1 MSTRFLM
8 PSLGADM
15 TQGTL
20 LRWLVQ
26 PGDHVHPG
34 DIVAEV
40 DTTKAAID
48 VECFDEGTIGEL
60 LVEEG
65 ATVPVGTPLATID
78 SEQQHAEVRAATPTV
93 TPERTPAPPAQ
104 RAPAETHQARATP
117 LIRRMAEE
125 AGLELSTLRGS
136 GPGGRIV
143 RADVSAAITAR
154 TRSAAPRA
162 VGPSRPVVHASG
174 YARRLAVESGL
185 DLGSISGSGRN
196 GEVRARDVIAARSRS
211 VDGMQTSAAGGGPQ
225 VEPVGERE
233 RNAEAARRLIA
244 AGMSR
249 SKRTIPHYYLSST
262 IDMDDA
268 VARMREH
275 NRTRPVGER
284 IVPAALLLC
293 AAARAARAVPALN
306 GHWIDD
312 SFRPAT
318 AVHLGVVV
326 SLRGGGIMVPTV
338 PDADTLT
345 VSAMMG
351 ALHEVVARTRSQRL
365 RSRDTVEATVT
376 VTNLGDLGVDSVFG
390 VIPVPQVAIVGF
402 GVVAARPCVVEGI
415 VTARTQVTATLA
427 ADHRATDGAIG
438 ARYLNL
444 MSDILRHLEE

>member
-1 MSTRFLM
+1 MSSQFLM

-26 PGDHVHPG
+26 PGDHVQPG

-48 VECFDEGTIGEL
+48 VECFDEGTIAEI

-65 ATVPVGTPLATID
+65 TTVPVGTPLATID
-78 SEQQHAEVRAATPTV
+78 FVSEHAQVR
-93 TPERTPAPPAQ
+93 PAPPAATQ
-104 RAPAETHQARATP
+104 ERPPAPVDTHPARATP

-125 AGLELSTLRGS
+125 AGLELSALHGS
-136 GPGGRIV
+136 GPGGRIM
-143 RADVSAAITAR
+143 RSDVTAAAATR
-154 TRSAAPRA
+154 TSPAAPRA
-162 VGPSRPVVHASG
+162 VAPSRPVVHASG
-174 YARRLAVESGL
+174 YARRLAAESGL
-185 DLGSISGSGRN
+185 DLGSIPGSGRN
-196 GEVRARDVIAARSRS
+196 GEVRARDVIAARSLS
-211 VDGMQTSAAGGGPQ
+211 VDGTGSRA
-225 VEPVGERE
+225 EPADERE

-268 VARMREH
+268 AATMREL
-275 NRTRPVGER
+275 NRVRPVAER
-284 IVPAALLLC
+284 IVPAAFLLC

-306 GHWIDD
+306 GHWIED

-345 VSAMMG
+345 VAAMMG
-351 ALHEVVARTRSQRL
+351 ALREVVARTRSQRL
-365 RSRDTVEATVT
+365 RSRDTVAATVT

-402 GVVAARPCVVEGI
+402 GAVAVRPCVVDGI

-438 ARYLNL
+438 ARYLNV